1 MFTKA
6 NVLALKKN
14 PLQNKNQSMH
24 VLQLFESHL
33 GIVHSLLTV
42 GNTYELFTILNV
54 VSSDVTC
61 KLVVKKLQWTLAPT
75 LTKAAVRRVLVAGRR
90 VYL

>member
-33 GIVHSLLTV
+33 GIVRSLLTV
-42 GNTYELFTILNV
+42 GNTYELFTMLNV

-61 KLVVKKLQWTLAPT
+61 NLVVKK
-75 LTKAAVRRVLVAGRR
+75 V
-90 VYL
+90 